1 MKEGGNITILVLGDE
16 GVGKSSLV
24 STFVSRHFSELV
36 PGILTRVRLPPDP
49 YLSNCTTTIIDTQNG
64 DEALNSALSLGSAK
78 RDGSLASMNSASAD
92 SVSSLSRSHATN
104 LAGSSDFA
112 VNVTGMTAS
121 KESAEV
127 AVMPTLKEVEKGGLE
142 QSATSKKSTSRIA
155 LSSPFRHIDAVV
167 LIYDLDRMETF
178 HRLESHW
185 LPLIERC
192 YSGELPVIVAG
203 NKMDLLHQTYS
214 VASASDNQFFA
225 RSRQQIITLL
235 QRFKFVRQ
243 CIKCSAKNLL
253 NVDEVFRKSQQS
265 VLYPINPLF
274 DLNAGKLTTACTRA
288 FTRVFRIFDADGDG
302 LLNDA
307 ELNAFQHITWG
318 STLIERDLSGWK
330 KVVAQH
336 NSYFQREGLNNSDDC
351 ISGEEVLQDGKF
363 TVAGFLTIFDV
374 FISQNRL
381 EVPWKVLRTFG
392 YDDELNL
399 NIPSSFAPPGGCSD
413 FEHFSPDKWRLNP
426 SEVHFLSS
434 LFHQFDSDG
443 DGLLSSG
450 DIQSIFSVLRTPLP
464 PWSERGEKL
473 FEGCFS
479 RPHLDRDHLFI
490 PDSIADV
497 AFEPGV
503 EGSPSPP
510 THPSSP
516 SVSAS
521 GITIA
526 SSSLPSVDVSKSSET
541 STSTSSNK
549 TMSYLD
555 WMNHWHMLC
564 TVSPSVCRAELYQLG
579 HVSEIRTLMKRKKF
593 HEKCVPSV
601 FIRALVFGSKDNG
614 RTFIRKLC
622 RGKTGKIVGK
632 EKKEL
637 TWSSFSS
644 DAETHC
650 AVSEIVLPW
659 SDDDSETAVH
669 LVLTDIPEAYL
680 VSGDKGTDL
689 RRKLHVLLGK
699 QSGDFESV
707 YDVAVLVF
715 DTADASSFEHVRRV
729 ENDFLTE
736 DIPRIF
742 VALKSCGAQLSMSPA
757 IEHCKSMDLES
768 PIILTRDES
777 RLESSELVHFVRCT
791 QKNNGQDDA
800 HFRSTPHGEKKRRE
814 AALRQKIIWIGAL
827 TAGITVVI
835 GFTMARDAKRSI
847 GSEENGKGRSWLK
860 RTFALVPR
868 MVSNMLKAVRQTSS
882 M

>member
-1 MKEGGNITILVLGDE
+1 M
-16 GVGKSSLV
+16 
-24 STFVSRHFSELV
+24 
-36 PGILTRVRLPPDP
+36 
-49 YLSNCTTTIIDTQNG
+49 
-64 DEALNSALSLGSAK
+64 
-78 RDGSLASMNSASAD
+78 
-92 SVSSLSRSHATN
+92 
-104 LAGSSDFA
+104 
-112 VNVTGMTAS
+112 
-121 KESAEV
+121 
-127 AVMPTLKEVEKGGLE
+127 
-142 QSATSKKSTSRIA
+142 
-155 LSSPFRHIDAVV
+155 
-167 LIYDLDRMETF
+167 
-178 HRLESHW
+178 
-185 LPLIERC
+185 
-192 YSGELPVIVAG
+192 
-203 NKMDLLHQTYS
+203 
-214 VASASDNQFFA
+214 
-225 RSRQQIITLL
+225 
-235 QRFKFVRQ
+235 
-243 CIKCSAKNLL
+243 
-253 NVDEVFRKSQQS
+253 
-265 VLYPINPLF
+265 
-274 DLNAGKLTTACTRA
+274 
-288 FTRVFRIFDADGDG
+288 
-302 LLNDA
+302 
-307 ELNAFQHITWG
+307 
-318 STLIERDLSGWK
+318 
-330 KVVAQH
+330 VAQH
-336 NSYFQREGLNNSDDC
+336 NSYFQREGLNNSDDG

-399 NIPSSFAPPGGCSD
+399 IIPSSVAPPGGCSD
-413 FEHFSPDKWRLNP
+413 FEHFSPDKWRLNT

-434 LFHQFDSDG
+434 LFHQFDCDG

-479 RPHLDRDHLFI
+479 RPHLDRDRLFI
-490 PDSIADV
+490 SDSIADV

-503 EGSPSPP
+503 EGSTSPP

-541 STSTSSNK
+541 TSSTSANK

-593 HEKCVPSV
+593 NEKRVPTE

-614 RTFIRKLC
+614 RTLSRKLC
-622 RGKTGKIVGK
+622 RGHTGKSVGK
-632 EKKEL
+632 DRKEL
-637 TWSSFSS
+637 TWSSLSS
-644 DAETHC
+644 VAETHC

-659 SDDDSETAVH
+659 SDDDLETAVH

-680 VSGDKGTDL
+680 VNGDNGTDL

-715 DTADASSFEHVRRV
+715 DASDASSFEYVRRV
-729 ENDFLTE
+729 ETDFLTE
-736 DIPRIF
+736 DMPRMF
-742 VALKSCGAQLSMSPA
+742 VALKSCGAQSSMSPA

-768 PIILTRDES
+768 PLTLSRDES

-791 QKNNGQDDA
+791 QKYGRDDV

-814 AALRQKIIWIGAL
+814 AALRRKIIWIGAL

-835 GFTMARDAKRSI
+835 GFTMARDAKRPI
-847 GSEENGKGRSWLK
+847 GTEENGRGRGWFK
-860 RTFALVPR
+860 RTFAFVPK